1 MVAGQDQGDPRIQET
16 GRYPS
21 SVLPDGLVDEIRAG
35 PALVPKVVE
44 THSAVLFFAGD
55 RVYKAKKAL
64 DLGFLDHTTLA
75 ARLAVC
81 RREVELNRRLAPD
94 VYLGVA
100 DLVGPDGAISE
111 HLVVMRRLPEDRSL
125 TNCLLAGEDVDDAL
139 RDIAH
144 AIATLHARAAVTG
157 PSRQLASTES
167 VRGNWNQSFAQLH
180 ALTGADVDPTVAER
194 IEVLV
199 ERYLAGRDDLFAHR
213 IAEGCV
219 VDGHGDLQADD
230 IYLMPDGPRILDCIE
245 FGDRYRISDSLSDVA
260 FLAMDLERLGHP
272 DLGRRFLDV
281 YRDLAAGTWPPSLAH
296 HYIAYRAH
304 VRAKVRALRQI
315 QSGRPADPG
324 VAARMDLAL
333 AHLERARVRLVLVGG
348 LPGTGKSTIAE
359 ALADE
364 IDAIVLRTDDVRR
377 RMPSQAADVDRY
389 QPESVRA
396 VYVEM
401 LGEAEQLLRLGRHVV
416 LDATWQFADI
426 REEARRVALATSSD
440 LTELVCDAPG
450 DLAVRRIVRRQDR
463 GDDPSEATA
472 AVASAM
478 ATRFAPWPEAR
489 MLDTVVTVPQTTRH
503 ALAAVGWPRPVTE
516 TMGARAVGHRR

>member
-1 MVAGQDQGDPRIQET
+1 MTA
-16 GRYPS
+16 
-21 SVLPDGLVDEIRAG
+21 VDEIRAG
-35 PALVPKVVE
+35 STLAPKVVE
-44 THSAVLFFAGD
+44 THSAVLFFAED

-64 DLGFLDHTTLA
+64 DLGFLDHTSLT
-75 ARLAVC
+75 ARRAVC
-81 RREVELNRRLAPD
+81 HEEVELNRRLAPD

-100 DLVGPDGAISE
+100 DLVGPDGEICE
-111 HLVVMRRLPEDRSL
+111 HLVVMRRLPDERSL
-125 TNCLLAGEDVDDAL
+125 TSCLAAGENLGDAIG
-139 RDIAH
+139 RIAH
-144 AIATLHARAAVTG
+144 AIAALHAKAVVSD
-157 PSRQLASTES
+157 PRQQLASVES
-167 VRGNWNQSFAQLH
+167 VQGNWDQSFAQLH
-180 ALTGADVDPTVAER
+180 ALTGADLDPNVAER
-194 IEVLV
+194 IEGLV
-199 ERYLAGRDDLFAHR
+199 ERYLAGRGDLFAQR

-272 DLGRRFLDV
+272 DLGRRFLDA
-281 YRDLAAGTWPPSLAH
+281 YRDLSAGTWPPSLAH

-324 VAARMDLAL
+324 VASRMNLAL
-333 AHLERARVRLVLVGG
+333 DHLERARVRLVLVGG
-348 LPGTGKSTIAE
+348 LPGTGKSTVAE

-377 RMPSQAADVDRY
+377 RMPSQASGVDRY
-389 QPESVRA
+389 QPETVRE

-401 LGEAEQLLRLGRHVV
+401 LSEAKQLLRLGQHVV
-416 LDATWQFADI
+416 LDATWQYADL
-426 REEARRVALATSSD
+426 REDARRVASETSSD

-450 DLAVRRIVRRQDR
+450 DLAVRRIIRRRDR

-478 ATRFAPWPEAR
+478 AARFAPWPEAR
-489 MLDTVVTVPQTTRH
+489 MLDTVVPVPQTTRH
-503 ALAAVGWPRPVTE
+503 ALAAVGWPAT
-516 TMGARAVGHRR
+516 GADR